1 MEFVVKNLSTKKTP
15 DPNGFTEGFF
25 QTHKEE
31 IVQILHKIFHNIEE
45 EGILPD
51 AFYEASK
58 LNSTI
63 YKQDTT

>member
-1 MEFVVKNLSTKKTP
+1 MEFVVKNLPTKKTP

-25 QTHKEE
+25 QTYKEE
-31 IVQILHKIFHNIEE
+31 TIQILHKIFHNIEE

-51 AFYEASK
+51 SFYEANK